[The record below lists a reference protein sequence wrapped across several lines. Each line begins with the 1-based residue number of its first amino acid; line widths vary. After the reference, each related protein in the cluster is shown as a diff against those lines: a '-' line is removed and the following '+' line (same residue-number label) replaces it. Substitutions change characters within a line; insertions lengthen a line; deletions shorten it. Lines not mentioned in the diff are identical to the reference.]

1 MSSESPKTPLPFEP
15 RQKKKKT
22 PKKAPVAA
30 QKASD
35 RATTKQPKKAAE
47 DAKLSAI
54 PEAVS
59 QRMLRRMALFC
70 GIPTALALL
79 SFVAFYWIVRQELF
93 EVPTAAVAAVSMGLF
108 GLGVVGLS
116 YGIFSASW
124 DEDRL
129 GGWVGWQE
137 FTVNFGRTINAWR
150 AARKEARGK

>member
-1 MSSESPKTPLPFEP
+1 MSSESPRTPLPFEP
-15 RQKKKKT
+15 RQKKKKL

-30 QKASD
+30 QKAPD
-35 RATTKQPKKAAE
+35 QPQKAAE

-124 DEDRL
+124 DEDRS
-129 GGWVGWQE
+129 GGWFGWQE

-150 AARKEARGK
+150 SGRKEVRGK